1 MELPAEAAPF
11 DFSIPYLGRGAKIED
26 HLLNP
31 KIKYGY
37 DPEAGLDNINY
48 GNNNYRMICETIF
61 TLAENYTHRYRSGI
75 LDKNTH
81 QAIRYYINHIYDAN
95 WKRQQDRWIISDGAV
110 KLQEAGVNFMMV
122 THNLW
127 LYPHEADADIA
138 KTVPRKHIMMD
149 YNKSPVALTSQY
161 PFTGED
167 PGYHGSEQ
175 SQIELAKIYLEM
187 MKTDYGVV

>member
-149 YNKSPVALTSQY
+149 YNKSQLPLLANIHLLGKTQGIMVANKARLNWPKY
-161 PFTGED
+161 
-167 PGYHGSEQ
+167 
-175 SQIELAKIYLEM
+175 IWK
-187 MKTDYGVV
+187 